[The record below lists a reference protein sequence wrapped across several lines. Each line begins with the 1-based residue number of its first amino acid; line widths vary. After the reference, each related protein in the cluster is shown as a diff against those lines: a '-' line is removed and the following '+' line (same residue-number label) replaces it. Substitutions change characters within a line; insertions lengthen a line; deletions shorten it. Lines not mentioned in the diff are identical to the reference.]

1 MKTKYL
7 TKAIRC
13 PDGSRK
19 YIRGKTQKEL
29 DQKVAKARAE
39 LGMGLN
45 INDGT
50 IVLELAQTWV
60 DVYVRPHVKPQSL
73 GFTLRLLNNYII
85 PIIGGMRVRDV
96 KPADCARVMAEAA
109 PLSNGCQ
116 RRVLSMLRTLF
127 KLAVENRIIVYSPV
141 SSNLR
146 ASGARAKEPTP
157 LTRGQ
162 LDRLLAAAGQCR
174 KPWVYTFILLASHT
188 GLRLSEALG
197 LNWDCVDFENALIHV
212 RRQLVNGSR
221 KPVEILK
228 TSGSARTIP
237 MPPVL
242 SAHLDRLRRLSAG
255 VRVLDT
261 GLNDPH
267 HAIRRY
273 MSQLAEQA
281 GLDVNVHPHLLR
293 HTYATFCFEAGLD
306 VKEVQYLLG
315 HSTAQMTMN
324 VYVHYMQ
331 SARREDT
338 AAKLAKAFSAPPLAA
353 IG

>member
-29 DQKVAKARAE
+29 DQKVAKACAE

-50 IVLELAQTWV
+50 TVLELAQTWV
-60 DVYVRPHVKPQSL
+60 DVYKRPHIKPQSL

-85 PIIGGMRVRDV
+85 PVIGGMRVRDV

-109 PLSNGCQ
+109 SLSNGCQ
-116 RRVLSMLRTLF
+116 KRVLGMLHNLF
-127 KLAVENRIIVYSPV
+127 DQAVENRIITHSPV
-141 SSNLR
+141 SGSIK
-146 ASGARAKEPTP
+146 ASGARSKEQTP
-157 LTRGQ
+157 LTHDQ
-162 LDRLLAAAGQCR
+162 LDRLLATACTCR
-174 KPWVYTFILLASHT
+174 KSWVYTFILLVSHT
-188 GLRLSEALG
+188 GLRLSEAFG
-197 LNWDCVDFENALIHV
+197 LNWDCVDFENSAIQV
-212 RRQLVNGSR
+212 RRQLIDGR
-221 KPVEILK
+221 QKPVEILK
-228 TSGSARTIP
+228 TSSSVRTIP

-242 SAHLDRLRRLSAG
+242 SAHLDRLHRVSTSDA
-255 VRVLDT
+255 VLDT

-273 MSQLAEQA
+273 MYQLCERA
-281 GLDVNVHPHLLR
+281 GLDVEVHPHLLR

-315 HSTAQMTMN
+315 HATVQMTMN

-331 SARREDT
+331 SARWENT
-338 AAKLAKAFSAPPLAA
+338 TSKLAKAFSVPPLAA